1 MKKLFILISLISLSS
16 CSNDNDGTA
25 KSNSKNYLTKKSIS
39 NYENII
45 NLDKT
50 SSQKLATYSLN
61 PTEINE
67 IWQLKLDNFLENN
80 ELNSVQQN
88 FILKLK
94 SEINSNLFV
103 KNNAYRNSFLLNKK
117 DKYMEEAK
125 SLFGENEG
133 WYLLTKIENI
143 NQRFEKNK
151 LIKNSQS
158 DKVGDDPIKSC
169 DCDNTR
175 DCKRLTGIGIWSIS
189 WEYGECKNKSCYIS
203 SFLGIWESD
212 NDGLCEY

>member
-1 MKKLFILISLISLSS
+1 MRKLLILISLISLSS
-16 CSNDNDGTA
+16 CSNENDEA
-25 KSNSKNYLTKKSIS
+25 ANSNSKNYLTKKSMS
-39 NYENII
+39 NYENIVR
-45 NLDKT
+45 LDKT
-50 SSQKLATYSLN
+50 SSQKLATYSLS

-80 ELNSVQQN
+80 ELNSAQQN

-103 KNNAYRNSFLLNKK
+103 KNNPYRNLFLLNKK

-151 LIKNSQS
+151 LKKNSQS
-158 DKVGDDPIKSC
+158 DKVAGDPIKSC
-169 DCDNTR
+169 DCDNTP
-175 DCKRLTGIGIWSIS
+175 DCKRLTGIGVWSIS
-189 WEYGECKNKSCYIS
+189 WEYGVCKNKSCYVS

-212 NDGLCEY
+212 NDGLCVY

>member
-1 MKKLFILISLISLSS
+1 MIVGNNIKFITMKKLFILISLISLSS

-88 FILKLK
+88 FILKMT
-94 SEINSNLFV
+94 SSN
-103 KNNAYRNSFLLNKK
+103 
-117 DKYMEEAK
+117 
-125 SLFGENEG
+125 
-133 WYLLTKIENI
+133 KIY
-143 NQRFEKNK
+143 F
-151 LIKNSQS
+151 
-158 DKVGDDPIKSC
+158 
-169 DCDNTR
+169 
-175 DCKRLTGIGIWSIS
+175 
-189 WEYGECKNKSCYIS
+189 
-203 SFLGIWESD
+203 
-212 NDGLCEY
+212 